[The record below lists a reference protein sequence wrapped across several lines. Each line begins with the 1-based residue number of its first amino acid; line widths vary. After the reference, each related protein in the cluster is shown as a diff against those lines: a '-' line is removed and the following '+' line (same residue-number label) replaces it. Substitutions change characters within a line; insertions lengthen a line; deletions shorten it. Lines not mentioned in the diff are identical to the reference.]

1 MQNIV
6 HRIPGLVIT
15 DHEFT
20 VPLDHSKPDGEAI
33 TVFGREIV
41 APDKEHDDLPWL
53 LFLQG
58 GPGFGSPRPTER
70 SGWLKRAL
78 HPGAV
83 SDSNW
88 FRKSP
93 GSGGLFEAFSCGSY
107 RAGRGVDSALTGG
120 GRSALERLG
129 SKLRRLLCSALSIGG
144 SRRLA
149 GSDIHRRFTPLR
161 TLPR

>member
-78 HPGAV
+78 Q
-83 SDSNW
+83 D
-88 FRKSP
+88 
-93 GSGGLFEAFSCGSY
+93 Y
-107 RAGRGVDSALTGG
+107 RVFLLDQRGTARSTPVLSQTLTGF
-120 GRSALERLG
+120 ANPQ
-129 SKLRRLLCSALSIGG
+129 A
-144 SRRLA
+144 
-149 GSDIHRRFTPLR
+149 
-161 TLPR
+161 